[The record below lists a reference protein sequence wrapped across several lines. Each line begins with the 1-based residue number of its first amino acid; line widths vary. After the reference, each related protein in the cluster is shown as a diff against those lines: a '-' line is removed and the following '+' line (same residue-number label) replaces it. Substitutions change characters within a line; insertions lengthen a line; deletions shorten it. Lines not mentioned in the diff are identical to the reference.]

1 MTNTIVLTA
10 SGLSSDK
17 DRRVILKFCRCQFE
31 IGVIVQRHEDNVIMG
46 AGVSE
51 LTVSDF
57 SKRLVKLLGF
67 TDHPDDKH
75 NTKRRKVREDGLYI
89 QPTQGTGSS
98 SGDLV
103 VETLH
108 RDDFVNKCSKWATE
122 EGRQAHP
129 AYCKVLYACDVL
141 TAEDCVVKKTE
152 QRLLQSTFLDKWTAA
167 LEQHCPDTKITSM
180 MQLQKC
186 MEIVSQK
193 EMMSGGGVLV
203 DQGVA
208 QKQMQLICYHM
219 CYVSAPVKRDDLLM
233 LGRNLMISQK
243 QQKQL
248 VESYE
253 KIRKGIKDTEVY
265 KKENEQR
272 LYTNNGNTYLPVKL
286 YSIRTSQQ
294 KQTKMKVDEEEEEE
308 EEKKQQQ
315 YPDGLLE
322 KSYTDM
328 VDIWVRALVDMKLA
342 VPRNMY
348 DVVLFYWRAVKE
360 RRVTYVSTS
369 AKLQKRM
376 ELFLQ
381 IFVVNTSGSTFQW
394 PTVREVNKKKEEH
407 FQSVLYQIKS
417 VLTLEELDMVRLQY
431 GMSDEA
437 AATTDKDERMRR
449 SSFKT
454 ELAMDRLR
462 QMYRFK
468 DPIDQMKE
476 FIKKRGW

>member
-1 MTNTIVLTA
+1 
-10 SGLSSDK
+10 
-17 DRRVILKFCRCQFE
+17 
-31 IGVIVQRHEDNVIMG
+31 
-46 AGVSE
+46 
-51 LTVSDF
+51 
-57 SKRLVKLLGF
+57 
-67 TDHPDDKH
+67 
-75 NTKRRKVREDGLYI
+75 
-89 QPTQGTGSS
+89 
-98 SGDLV
+98 
-103 VETLH
+103 
-108 RDDFVNKCSKWATE
+108 
-122 EGRQAHP
+122 
-129 AYCKVLYACDVL
+129 
-141 TAEDCVVKKTE
+141 
-152 QRLLQSTFLDKWTAA
+152 
-167 LEQHCPDTKITSM
+167 
-180 MQLQKC
+180 
-186 MEIVSQK
+186 
-193 EMMSGGGVLV
+193 
-203 DQGVA
+203 
-208 QKQMQLICYHM
+208 
-219 CYVSAPVKRDDLLM
+219 M

-253 KIRKGIKDTEVY
+253 AIREGIKNTEVY
-265 KKENEQR
+265 KEENERR
-272 LYTNNGNTYLPVKL
+272 LYTNNLMHWFPVKL

-294 KQTKMKVDEEEEEE
+294 KETKKKVDEEEEEEE

-376 ELFLQ
+376 ELFLK
-381 IFVVNTSGSTFQW
+381 IFVVNTSGSAFQW

-437 AATTDKDERMRR
+437 AATTDKDERTRR
-449 SSFKT
+449 DSLKT